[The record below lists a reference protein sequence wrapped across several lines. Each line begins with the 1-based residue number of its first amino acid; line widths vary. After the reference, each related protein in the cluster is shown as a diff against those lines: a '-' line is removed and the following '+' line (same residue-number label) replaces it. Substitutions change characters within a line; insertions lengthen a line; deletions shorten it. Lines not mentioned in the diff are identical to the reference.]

1 MDETLRIPLIFLVLA
16 YMVQTTGELF
26 LSPVGLSVM
35 TKLSPASIVSTI
47 MAVWFLSS
55 SWAQYLG
62 GIIAGWTTVES
73 VGGQVLDREAS
84 LAAYLNV
91 YFWLGVSTIA
101 LGVVLS
107 LASFWLKKLG
117 HGLANDGAKTPA
129 QATPQ
134 AAE

>member
-1 MDETLRIPLIFLVLA
+1 
-16 YMVQTTGELF
+16 
-26 LSPVGLSVM
+26 M

-91 YFWLGVSTIA
+91 YFWLGISTIV

-107 LASFWLKKLG
+107 VSSFWLKKLG
-117 HGLANDGAKTPA
+117 HGLANDGPPRSKTIDDVAPKPN
-129 QATPQ
+129 QL
-134 AAE
+134 AE